1 MLGSQQARHCDLEFA
16 QWKPFLRKHFRP
28 ACISANWCTAEQ
40 EPKQLNALFEKNYD
54 LLLSIFNPDG
64 WLEITFVDEQ
74 HRLGRDDKGNVFL
87 LERMQ

>member
-1 MLGSQQARHCDLEFA
+1 M
-16 QWKPFLRKHFRP
+16 
-28 ACISANWCTAEQ
+28 Q

>member
-1 MLGSQQARHCDLEFA
+1 MCACM
-16 QWKPFLRKHFRP
+16 FR
-28 ACISANWCTAEQ
+28 Q

>member
-1 MLGSQQARHCDLEFA
+1 M
-16 QWKPFLRKHFRP
+16 
-28 ACISANWCTAEQ
+28 
-40 EPKQLNALFEKNYD
+40 NALFEKNYD

-64 WLEITFVDEQ
+64 WLDITFVDDQ

>member
-1 MLGSQQARHCDLEFA
+1 MNVQPSDVLVA
-16 QWKPFLRKHFRP
+16 
-28 ACISANWCTAEQ
+28 Q

>member
-1 MLGSQQARHCDLEFA
+1 MCITPHMASLKRPGVTPGTE
-16 QWKPFLRKHFRP
+16 LRLSCVCR
-28 ACISANWCTAEQ
+28 Q
-40 EPKQLNALFEKNYD
+40 EPKQLNALFKKNYD